1 MLLVLVPEAVVR
13 AFSLRACLSAGS
25 SHAWAGS
32 WCAAATGA
40 PRAHDFY
47 LLLLPHRRTGTHTVG
62 LVTYELR
69 PGSLFFLAPGVAL
82 VAYELGFAD
91 ASYFGRYFRKY
102 TGRPPEAFR
111 QQR

>member
-1 MLLVLVPEAVVR
+1 MRPTPTIFTYCSYLT
-13 AFSLRACLSAGS
+13 AG
-25 SHAWAGS
+25 
-32 WCAAATGA
+32 
-40 PRAHDFY
+40 
-47 LLLLPHRRTGTHTVG
+47 TGTHTVD

-69 PGSLFFLAPGVAL
+69 PDSLFFLAPGVAL